1 VLAKNRVLFFVL
13 SRTYCTVRYL
23 VIVIN
28 SGLVLG
34 RTLNQLGR
42 YEEAE
47 VAYWSAKTLLPRARP
62 GEKLVTRY
70 STGG

>member
-1 VLAKNRVLFFVL
+1 MDCY
-13 SRTYCTVRYL
+13 T
-23 VIVIN
+23 
-28 SGLVLG
+28 G
-34 RTLNQLGR
+34 RTLNHLGR

-70 STGG
+70 RYFFNCSDFFLSYNRY